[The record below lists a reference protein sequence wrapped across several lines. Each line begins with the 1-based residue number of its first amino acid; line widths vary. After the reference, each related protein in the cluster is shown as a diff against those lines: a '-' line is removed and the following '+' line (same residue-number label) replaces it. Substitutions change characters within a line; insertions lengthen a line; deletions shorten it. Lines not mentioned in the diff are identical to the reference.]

1 MIFINTIK
9 MLTDAVVHQTTSVL
23 LCYVSSS
30 VGLDNV
36 MVLITGRL
44 INSFSGK
51 HTQAGLDEFTSIM
64 PVCYHRHGFRKK
76 QF

>member
-1 MIFINTIK
+1 MIFISTIK
-9 MLTDAVVHQTTSVL
+9 TLTAAVVHQTTSVL
-23 LCYVSSS
+23 LFYVSSS

-44 INSFSGK
+44 ISSFPGK
-51 HTQAGLDEFTSIM
+51 HTQAGLDEFTSVM
-64 PVCYHRHGFRKK
+64 PVCYHKHGFRKK